1 MNAIANMAANLAT
14 ARHQVSGPSFP
25 PTTRINI
32 IREHLRTCGPAT
44 AAELGALV
52 DLPATRTSALM
63 CYDIRGGRI
72 EVDRSDYPPTYRL
85 TDRPPLPPSL
95 LRAIEQLEEMG
106 YTIVEPMTQR
116 VTNQNHRARRAPFDR
131 AASTEI
137 AT

>member
-1 MNAIANMAANLAT
+1 MNAISSMAASLAG

-44 AAELGALV
+44 AAELGVLL

-63 CYDIRGGRI
+63 GNDIRDGRI
-72 EVDRSDYPPTYRL
+72 EVDRRDYPPTYRM
-85 TDRPPLPPSL
+85 TDRSPLPRGL

-106 YTIVEPMTQR
+106 YTIVEP
-116 VTNQNHRARRAPFDR
+116 
-131 AASTEI
+131 
-137 AT
+137 